1 MALAHSETTGYPLTD
16 DAVRGRIGLSN
27 VPRHAGRRSGMAHDV
42 FISYSHV
49 DKAIA
54 DATCATLERAGIRC
68 WIAPRDIMPGE
79 EYGAAIVKAIDGCRA
94 VILIFSASANSSHQ
108 TRREVERAI
117 NNGLPLVPVRIE
129 DVKPTESL
137 AYFMSSVH
145 WLDALTP
152 PIESHL
158 QKLADSMKAL
168 LQVAPSE
175 PIARAMSPSD
185 APTIASAPSMAAGAA
200 GIASPRPDAADNV
213 PAKRHMFAEMMNYSY
228 QRSGLQAL
236 GFYIIYVLIGT
247 VIGFVSG
254 SLVDFVISNP
264 QEAFRIGFVVG
275 RFSAI
280 PYHILI
286 GTLLIWNRKKD
297 GANVVLL
304 LGGIVLSIPAGA
316 LGGMIPFAF
325 LTRRQ

>member
-1 MALAHSETTGYPLTD
+1 
-16 DAVRGRIGLSN
+16 
-27 VPRHAGRRSGMAHDV
+27 MAHDV

-68 WIAPRDIMPGE
+68 WIAPRDIVPGE
-79 EYGAAIVKAIDGCRA
+79 EYGAAIIKAIDQSRA

-117 NNGLPLVPVRIE
+117 NNGVPLVPVRIE

-158 QKLADSMKAL
+158 QKLAESMKAL
-168 LQVAPSE
+168 LQVASSE
-175 PIARAMSPSD
+175 PLMRAAPAGNGPSSG
-185 APTIASAPSMAAGAA
+185 AAPSRA
-200 GIASPRPDAADNV
+200 DAAAVISPPTLAAADE
-213 PAKRHMFAEMMNYSY
+213 PSAKRGMFAEMMNFSY
-228 QRSGLQAL
+228 QRTGLQAL
-236 GFYIIYVLIGT
+236 GFYIIYVLIGL

-254 SLVDFVISNP
+254 RLVDFFVSDQ
-264 QEAFRIGFVVG
+264 QEAFRIGMMVG
-275 RFSAI
+275 QFSAI
-280 PYHILI
+280 PYHILV

-297 GANVVLL
+297 GVNILLL
-304 LGGIVLSIPAGA
+304 LGGIVLSIVAGA

-325 LTRRQ
+325 LTRRA